1 MYKDKFSVSNF
12 PNNGFCKSKTKLNK
26 NSCLELR
33 KLIDKKRPITKKIFY
48 STEKEFS
55 EKGRYKNYAPGV
67 GHNFL
72 ESCDLDFIEND
83 EGFRNF
89 CGSVIGKDFQILKK
103 SVIRSTPVK
112 FVPQWIRKKVANI
125 GRPNLNPYVRDE
137 YQDVQF
143 FLCTDFHQDKTRQ
156 ESEFITVYI
165 YLDDV
170 EKKNSALQILLGS
183 HHLGFTSYPHNLR
196 QSDFDSSLWFY
207 NDAFGNFKE
216 CNEVTVTGKSGTF
229 SCFHNLTLHGT
240 GYNNEIN
247 PRISLRYLIGNKSPG
262 NTIYSLANEKIFG
275 KKINKKSRFDVDSD
289 GILIPLG
296 SSLNFLK

>member
-1 MYKDKFSVSNF
+1 MNKDKFSVNNF
-12 PNNGFCKSKTKLNK
+12 PNNGFCISNTKLDREP
-26 NSCLELR
+26 CLQLR
-33 KLIDKKRPITKKIFY
+33 KLINKERPITNNIFY
-48 STEKEFS
+48 SSEKEFS
-55 EKGRYKNYAPGV
+55 DKGRYNNYAPGV

-83 EGFRNF
+83 KGFNKF
-89 CGSVIGKDFQILKK
+89 CSSIIGENFQILKK
-103 SVIRSTPVK
+103 SVIRSTPPKFIPKWVK
-112 FVPQWIRKKVANI
+112 QKVKNI

-156 ESEFITVYI
+156 KSEFVTVYI

-170 EKKNSALQILLGS
+170 EKKNSALQILLSS

-196 QSDFDSSLWFY
+196 QSDLDPSLWFY
-207 NDAFGNFKE
+207 NDAFGNYKE
-216 CNEVTVTGKSGTF
+216 CNEITVTGRSGTF

-240 GYNNEIN
+240 GYNHESN
-247 PRISLRYLIGNKSPG
+247 PRISLRYLIGNRSLD

-275 KKINKKSRFDVDSD
+275 KKINKRSRFDVDSD

-296 SSLNFLK
+296 SSLNLIK